1 MNSNK
6 DMYSG
11 GRLERQLEV
20 QLPHELKYPQGGP
33 SSSCARSFGLKI
45 CQQMLKI
52 IKIIK
57 HAENVFQTSPQ
68 FGLGSEP
75 ILKTYQDQY
84 I

>member
-6 DMYSG
+6 VMYSG

-57 HAENVFQTSPQ
+57 HAEKYISDQSLVW
-68 FGLGSEP
+68 
-75 ILKTYQDQY
+75 IRTYQDQY